1 MRIRRH
7 RPGCLRPVP
16 YYPHAPSHSGAAS
29 SPETLHP
36 MIASPL
42 GYSGMRQGG
51 FTLVELIVVL
61 VILVLAAAIVAPS
74 LISSPSEATT
84 ELSRLVGSARE
95 AAVRRGELVLLRA
108 DRSGTWQIIAG
119 ARPRDEVLMS
129 GRLTD
134 APADRVELV
143 FSPLGTC
150 GPLAESEP
158 AAGLDPL
165 TCEVVSP

>member
-1 MRIRRH
+1 
-7 RPGCLRPVP
+7 
-16 YYPHAPSHSGAAS
+16 
-29 SPETLHP
+29 

-42 GYSGMRQGG
+42 GYSGTRQVG

-61 VILVLAAAIVAPS
+61 VILALAAAIVAPS

-84 ELSRLVGSARE
+84 ELSRLIGSARE
-95 AAVRRGELVLLRA
+95 AAVRRGETVLLRT
-108 DRSGTWQIIAG
+108 DRTGTWQIVAG
-119 ARPRDEVLMS
+119 TPPRDEILMS

-134 APADRVELV
+134 TPPDRVELV

-150 GPLAESEP
+150 GPPAESGA